1 MIVLLTFAKLY
12 TLYNYVSLYKIPY
25 RSYKTMNILVTG
37 ASGFIGSFIV
47 EEALRR
53 GYTVWAGVRSNSSRE
68 FLQDRRIK
76 FIELDLSSPEALDRV
91 MSTFIADNRQW
102 DYIIH
107 AAGATKCIDRNDFMR
122 INFEG
127 TKNLI
132 EALKRNNILPKQFIY
147 LSSLSIFGPVRE
159 EQPYTPITD
168 SDEAR
173 PNTSYGYSKI
183 MAEAYIRGCNELPY
197 VIFRPTGVYGP
208 RERDYYKMAVSI
220 KNHIDFAAGY
230 KPQTITFIYVKD
242 LVKAIFL
249 AIDKGVV
256 KRCYFVSEKRGYSS
270 RCFGEYIQKELQIKN
285 VMRITVPIWLL
296 KGASLCAEFLSRI
309 TKKPST
315 LNKDKFNIMKQRNWL
330 CDTTKIEEELNFT
343 TSYDLES
350 GTRET
355 IKWYKENKWL

>member
-1 MIVLLTFAKLY
+1 MHTQTSKE
-12 TLYNYVSLYKIPY
+12 NSSKI
-25 RSYKTMNILVTG
+25 MDILVTG

-47 EEALRR
+47 EEALKR
-53 GYTVWAGVRSNSSRE
+53 GYTVWAAIRRNSSLE
-68 FLQDRRIK
+68 FLQDNRIR
-76 FIELDLSSPEALDRV
+76 FIELDLSSPVSLNKE
-91 MSTFIADNRQW
+91 IAAFLSDNKGW
-102 DYIIH
+102 DYIVH
-107 AAGATKCIDRNDFMR
+107 AAGATKCVDKSEFMK

-132 EALKRNNILPKQFIY
+132 EALRRSNILPRQFIY
-147 LSSLSIFGPVRE
+147 LSSLSIFGPIRE
-159 EQPYTPITD
+159 EQPYTPITE

-173 PNTSYGYSKI
+173 PNTAYGYSKI
-183 MAEAYIRGCNELPY
+183 MAEAYIRACPDLPY

-249 AIDKGVV
+249 AIDKRVTR
-256 KRCYFVSEKRGYSS
+256 KCYFVSEKRGYSS
-270 RCFGEYIQKELQIKN
+270 RSFSNYIQRELDIKN
-285 VMRITVPIWLL
+285 VLHITAPIWLL
-296 KGASLCAEFLSRI
+296 KIVSLCAEQLSRI

-315 LNKDKFNIMKQRNWL
+315 LNRDKFNIMRQRNWL
-330 CDTTKIEEELNFT
+330 CDTTKTEEELNFT